1 VNPDL
6 LIPAALALVAVLAL
20 AVLAVLLR
28 DRSQVRA
35 ELAATRAE
43 AAELW
48 ARVDALAVQIVAS
61 RREPEEFVITH
72 LGEDGFEP
80 FETGAHRPPEGPTGA
95 RPHGPEDQRI
105 DGKLFADLV
114 LRETAV
120 KAAALGHGVRRAMAP
135 EARNRIRFEIK
146 REIKRSRRDR
156 RAETKQ
162 VRREMQDR
170 RRQAEGLTA

>member
-6 LIPAALALVAVLAL
+6 LVPAGLALVVVLAL
-20 AVLAVLLR
+20 VLLAVLIR
-28 DRSQVRA
+28 DRSRVRA
-35 ELAATRAE
+35 ELAATHAE
-43 AAELW
+43 AADL
-48 ARVDALAVQIVAS
+48 RSRIDALAVQIAAS

-72 LGEDGFEP
+72 LGESDPGLDAADPLPGDG
-80 FETGAHRPPEGPTGA
+80 
-95 RPHGPEDQRI
+95 RI

-135 EARNRIRFEIK
+135 ETRNRIRFEIR
-146 REIKRSRRDR
+146 REVKRSRKARKE
-156 RAETKQ
+156 ETRQ

-170 RRQAEGLTA
+170 RRQAEGLIA